1 MTASAVSSEQGIRRS
16 LRVVVGVGVVIV
28 DAAELGEWDR
38 DGRDDDGEQ
47 DSECEGDG
55 VLVFVLGEELRWY
68 FWGT

>member
-16 LRVVVGVGVVIV
+16 LRVVVGVGGIIV
-28 DAAELGEWDR
+28 EAAGLGGWDR

-47 DSECEGDG
+47 DGECEGDG
-55 VLVFVLGEELRWY
+55 MLVIVLGEELRWY

>member
-1 MTASAVSSEQGIRRS
+1 M
-16 LRVVVGVGVVIV
+16 VGVGVVIV